1 MIVIRN
7 IKFGKT
13 YATVES
19 DLSTE
24 KVAIDTVL
32 YFHLKK
38 DLEVTEEKWEEIVR
52 YNNILLAKNYAFET
66 LSRGSK
72 TEKELRIKLY
82 QKKFPSYAV
91 DKALA
96 TAKEYGYLSDE
107 AFVRSYVSRHGDY
120 RGKLRLKQEL
130 TQKGVDKAVAEEML
144 KDREEGELCVQRAQV
159 YMKGKEYT
167 LKTREKL
174 MRHLLSRGFSYDDV
188 KEAVRKVTPENGWG
202 EEIDDD

>member
-1 MIVIRN
+1 MVTIRN
-7 IKFGKT
+7 LKFGKA

-38 DLEVTEEKWEEIVR
+38 GLEVTEEKWEEILR
-52 YNNILLAKNYAFET
+52 YNNIVLAKNYAFET

-82 QKKFPSYAV
+82 QKKFPFYAV

-130 TQKGVDKAVAEEML
+130 TQKGVDKAIAEEML
-144 KDREEGELCVQRAQV
+144 KDREEGELCFQRAQV
-159 YMKGKEYT
+159 YMKGKEYMT
-167 LKTREKL
+167 KTREKL

-188 KEAVRKVTPENGWG
+188 KEAVRKVTPENGWE
-202 EEIDDD
+202 EEIYED